1 MSVQD
6 MGGRVAWVS
15 GGANGLGRAGAEAL
29 AKRGA
34 TVVVAD
40 LDETRGAAL
49 AEELSAQGSGSVFVS
64 TNVLLDESVEQ
75 SFQEVLRR
83 FGRLDVIVN
92 SAGAVT
98 QNGVDR
104 NFEKN
109 VDMLLVGVWRA
120 IKYGLPVM
128 VASGGGAIIN
138 IASIAG
144 ITGSVGADGYGPSK
158 HGVVGLTK
166 DIAIRHSAD
175 NVRSVA
181 VAPGYV
187 LTQMT
192 EPFFSSQE
200 ESDALIND
208 KLRVPMRRWGRP
220 EEIGAVIGF
229 LASDEASFITGTV
242 IVADGGLTAR

>member
-1 MSVQD
+1 MS
-6 MGGRVAWVS
+6 GRVAWVA

-34 TVVVAD
+34 AVVVAD
-40 LDETRGAAL
+40 LDEQRGTALAAAL
-49 AEELSAQGSGSVFVS
+49 SEQGPGSVFVS
-64 TNVLLDESVEQ
+64 TNVLRDESVEE
-75 SFQEVLRR
+75 SLQEVQRR

-92 SAGAVT
+92 SAGVVA
-98 QNGVDR
+98 QNDVDH

-109 VDMLLVGVWRA
+109 VDMLLNGVWRG
-120 IKYGLPVM
+120 IKYGLPLLVE
-128 VASGGGAIIN
+128 SGGGVIIN
-138 IASIAG
+138 ITSIAG
-144 ITGSVGADGYGPSK
+144 ITGSVGADGYGPAK

-192 EPFFSSQE
+192 EGFFSSE
-200 ESDALIND
+200 EDSDELIND
-208 KLRVPMRRWGRP
+208 RLRVPMRRWGRP

>member
-1 MSVQD
+1 VQD
-6 MGGRVAWVS
+6 MSDRVAWVA

-34 TVVVAD
+34 AVVVAD
-40 LDETRGAAL
+40 LDEQRGTQL
-49 AEELSAQGSGSVFVS
+49 AKELSGQGPESVFVS
-64 TNVLLDESVEQ
+64 TNVLIDESVAA
-75 SFQEVLRR
+75 SFREVERR

-92 SAGAVT
+92 SAGVVT
-98 QNGVDR
+98 QNDVNH

-109 VDMLLVGVWRA
+109 IDMLLNGVWRGVT
-120 IKYGLPVM
+120 YGLPLLIG
-128 VASGGGAIIN
+128 SGGGVIIN
-138 IASIAG
+138 ISSIAG
-144 ITGSVGADGYGPSK
+144 ITGSVGANGYGPAK

-166 DIAIRHSAD
+166 DIAIRHAAD

-187 LTQMT
+187 LTRMT
-192 EPFFSSQE
+192 QPFFSSEE
-200 ESDALIND
+200 ESTVLIND

-242 IVADGGLTAR
+242 VVADGGLTAR